1 MGGRIPEQI
10 RRDVIRKWLLGV
22 KRDGIAKE
30 TNIGKGTVS
39 EIISQYSSKDSEV
52 DLIRQVALAIRD
64 LQTNVFAFSQALRLK
79 NILSEVGLKEEE
91 KIESLVTIADIH
103 CFRRGLDLQEFF
115 DIVEE
120 VASYSNELGRPV
132 EDLPSHIEQEKK
144 SLEKLNSQIK
154 DARTNLSAV
163 LRNNDV
169 TRKDLENYKN
179 DKPVMDTLVET
190 QEELAN
196 VAKERD
202 RLREQLTEERNQRI
216 TQKYEWLVPEHELD
230 EANNIL
236 VNQESSAPIQYDEL
250 YRLANN
256 LFRQPSRYV
265 DVIKILRDRNLKLKK
280 EFHLSPKTSGGSTS
294 FFSFQL
300 LLLNRRFS
308 LGSSTNVHGIVHL

>member
-10 RRDVIRKWLLGV
+10 RRDVIRRWLLGV

-64 LQTNVFAFSQALRLK
+64 LQTDVFSYSQALRLK
-79 NILSEVGLKEEE
+79 NILNEVGLKEEE
-91 KIESLVTIADIH
+91 KIESLVTIAEIH

-120 VASYSNELGRPV
+120 VASYSDELGIPL
-132 EDLPSHIEQEKK
+132 EDLPGHIKQERK

-163 LRNNDV
+163 LQNNDV
-169 TRKDLENYKN
+169 TLRDLENYRSE
-179 DKPVMDTLVET
+179 KPFMDTLVET
-190 QEELAN
+190 QEELAD

-202 RLREQLTEERNQRI
+202 RLRGQLIEERNQRI
-216 TQKYEWLVPEHELD
+216 TQKYEWLIPQHELD
-230 EANNIL
+230 ETNEIL
-236 VNQESSAPIQYDEL
+236 VNQERSAPIRYDEL

-265 DVIKILRDRNLKLKK
+265 DIIKSLRDRNLKFKK
-280 EFHLSPKTSGGSTS
+280 ELYKS
-294 FFSFQL
+294 
-300 LLLNRRFS
+300 
-308 LGSSTNVHGIVHL
+308 

>member
-10 RRDVIRKWLLGV
+10 RRDVIRKWLLGMR
-22 KRDGIAKE
+22 RDGIAKE

-64 LQTNVFAFSQALRLK
+64 LQTDVFAFSQALRLK
-79 NILSEVGLKEEE
+79 NILNEAGLKEEE
-91 KIESLVTIADIH
+91 KIESLISVAEVH
-103 CFRRGLDLQEFF
+103 CYRRGLDLQEFF

-120 VASYSNELGRPV
+120 VASYSNELGIPV

-154 DARTNLSAV
+154 DAKTNLSAI
-163 LRNNDV
+163 LQNNNV
-169 TRKDLENYKN
+169 TLGDLENYKN
-179 DKPVMDTLVET
+179 DKPIMDKLVEN

-202 RLREQLTEERNQRI
+202 RLKEQLTEERNQRI
-216 TQKYEWLVPEHELD
+216 TQKYEWLVPEPELD
-230 EANNIL
+230 EANKIL
-236 VNQESSAPIQYDEL
+236 FNEESSAPIRSDEL

-265 DVIKILRDRNLKLKK
+265 DVIKILRDRNLKLRK
-280 EFHLSPKTSGGSTS
+280 EYH
-294 FFSFQL
+294 
-300 LLLNRRFS
+300 
-308 LGSSTNVHGIVHL
+308 

>member
-10 RRDVIRKWLLGV
+10 RRDVIRKWLLGM

-39 EIISQYSSKDSEV
+39 EIISQYSPKDSEV

-64 LQTNVFAFSQALRLK
+64 LQTDVFSYSQALRLK
-79 NILSEVGLKEEE
+79 NVLNEVGLKEEG
-91 KIESLVTIADIH
+91 KIESLISVAEIH
-103 CFRRGLDLQEFF
+103 CYRRSLDLQEFF

-120 VASYSNELGRPV
+120 VASYSNELGIPL
-132 EDLPSHIEQEKK
+132 EDLPGHIKQERK

-163 LRNNDV
+163 LQNNNV
-169 TRKDLENYKN
+169 TLRDLENYKN
-179 DKPVMDTLVET
+179 DKPVMERLVGT
-190 QEELAN
+190 QEELAD
-196 VAKERD
+196 VAIERD

-230 EANNIL
+230 EANKIL
-236 VNQESSAPIQYDEL
+236 VNQESSVPIRYDEL

-265 DVIKILRDRNLKLKK
+265 DIIKSLRDRNLKFKK
-280 EFHLSPKTSGGSTS
+280 ELYKS
-294 FFSFQL
+294 
-300 LLLNRRFS
+300 
-308 LGSSTNVHGIVHL
+308 